1 MKNREVFYI
10 ITNSEGKYLAIDPE
24 DNFVWQEEC
33 HPSNKLMAWFTAHQA
48 KVFMVE
54 NFGNVCADYYHVEE
68 VTYDAYSDEVSMS
81 IVADG
86 N

>member
-1 MKNREVFYI
+1 
-10 ITNSEGKYLAIDPE
+10 
-24 DNFVWQEEC
+24 
-33 HPSNKLMAWFTAHQA
+33 MAWFTAHQA

-54 NFGNVCADYYHVEE
+54 NFGNVCADYYRVEE

-81 IVADG
+81 IVTDG

>member
-1 MKNREVFYI
+1 MKNSEVFYI

-24 DNFVWQEEC
+24 NHFIWQEES

-48 KVFMVE
+48 KVFIVE
-54 NFGNVCADYYHVEE
+54 NFGNICADYYRVEK
-68 VTYDAYSDEVSMS
+68 VTYDVSSGEVLME
-81 IVADG
+81 IVVDR